1 MTVDGAVVRMHY
13 TGVVEQTE
21 WFKATAGFDQ
31 PIEWDEQYMRLSVT
45 FNTGDAR
52 YSWLNRSLFV
62 AAGRLLGTG
71 RIEYAIY
78 RVT

>member
-1 MTVDGAVVRMHY
+1 
-13 TGVVEQTE
+13 
-21 WFKATAGFDQ
+21 
-31 PIEWDEQYMRLSVT
+31 MRLSIT

-52 YSWLNRSLFV
+52 YDRLNKSRFV

-71 RIEYAIY
+71 RIEYAVY